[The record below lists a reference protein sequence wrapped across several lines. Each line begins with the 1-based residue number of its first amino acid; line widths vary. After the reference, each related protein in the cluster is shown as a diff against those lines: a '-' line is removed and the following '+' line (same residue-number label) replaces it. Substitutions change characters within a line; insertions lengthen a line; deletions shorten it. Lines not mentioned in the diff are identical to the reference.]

1 MSTPPR
7 TPDPHLNV
15 ADLSVAVIG
24 PDNFSRN
31 TIITALGGCL
41 GSQNPDLIAD
51 PAHLDE
57 EAMGVVSSCSVV
69 IIEVD
74 RDPEFALELVQ
85 RVCDRGEAAVMV
97 YSAQTSSDLVVRAMR
112 AGAREFLRLPLE
124 PGAMAEA
131 IAQITARRKSAR
143 ASQKAEGELYV
154 FLGAKGG
161 AGVTTLA
168 CNFAVALAEES
179 KKNTLLIDLNLPL
192 GDAAINLGVK
202 AKYSTVDALQN
213 STRLDPNFLS
223 NLLVRYSSFLSV
235 LAAPTEL
242 TPYEFSKD
250 AFDRLLE
257 VVREEFD
264 YVVVD
269 AGLRLDLQRTA
280 LFDRN
285 ATIYLIT
292 QVGIPEL
299 RNANRLIS
307 RFSKEESPHLEVV
320 VNRYES
326 GAMGISDA
334 EITRALTRA
343 PQWKVPNNYAAVR
356 KMQNTATPLA
366 LEDSTITRTIRKMV
380 KAACGQDEV
389 PEKKKGFGFFR

>member
-7 TPDPHLNV
+7 TPDPFSN
-15 ADLSVAVIG
+15 AAALSVAVIG
-24 PDNFSRN
+24 PDNFSRD
-31 TIITALGGCL
+31 TVITALGGCL

-57 EAMGVVSSCSVV
+57 ESMAIVSNCSIV
-69 IIEVD
+69 IVEVD
-74 RDPEFALELVQ
+74 RDPDFALDLVQ
-85 RVCDRGEAAVMV
+85 RICDRGVAAVMV
-97 YSAQTSSDLVVRAMR
+97 YSSATNSDLVVRAMR

-131 IAQITARRKSAR
+131 MAQVTARRKSAH
-143 ASQKAEGELYV
+143 SSEKAEGELYV

-168 CNFAVALAEES
+168 LNFAVALADES
-179 KKNTLLIDLNLPL
+179 KKNTLLIDMNLPL

-213 STRLDPNFLS
+213 STRLDSNFLS
-223 NLLVRYSSFLSV
+223 NLVVRYSAFLSV

-242 TPYEFSKD
+242 TPYEASRE
-250 AFDRLLE
+250 AVDRLLA

-269 AGLRLDLQRTA
+269 AGLRLDLQRTS
-280 LFDRN
+280 LFEPN
-285 ATIYLIT
+285 STIYLIT

-299 RNANRLIS
+299 RNANRLIA
-307 RFSKEESPHLEVV
+307 RFSNEESPNLEIVI
-320 VNRYES
+320 NRYES
-326 GAMGISDA
+326 GAMGISDS
-334 EITRALTRA
+334 EITRALTKP

-366 LEDSTITRTIRKMV
+366 LEDSTISRAIRKMV
-380 KAACGQDEV
+380 KAACGKTDT
-389 PEKKKGFGFFR
+389 PEKKKGFSFFR